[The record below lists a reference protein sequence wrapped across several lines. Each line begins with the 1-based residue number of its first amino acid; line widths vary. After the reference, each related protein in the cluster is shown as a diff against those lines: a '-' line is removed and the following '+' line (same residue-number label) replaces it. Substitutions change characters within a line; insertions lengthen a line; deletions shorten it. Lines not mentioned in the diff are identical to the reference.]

1 LLTTIALFA
10 FYLTAGIALVLGLLS
25 LRGGVRFVQ
34 YLQKEIAEDADDFTP
49 AASVIVPCRGIDQE
63 LKENVTALFAQDYP
77 AFEVIFVS
85 DRADDPAFA
94 IVREAKTSFADTSG
108 PIMRFVEAGP
118 ATDTSQKVHNLRI
131 AVGKVDRRSEVLV
144 FIDTDARPQPFWLRA
159 LVTPLRDDTLAAS
172 TGYRWFVPV
181 RGGLASHLRAV
192 WNAAIAS
199 ALGANRT
206 KNFCWGGSTA
216 IRREMFER
224 LNIGDRWR
232 GTASDDFTV
241 TRALHEAGLGIKFV
255 PQCLTPSFEDC
266 SFRELVEFTTR
277 QLKIT
282 RIYAAHLWKSVL
294 LGSVI
299 FVLAFFGGIALV
311 IYSAVTGHSF
321 VKPLVVIL
329 LMFTLGAMKSHLR
342 LRAVCKVIRHPKA
355 DSFSAT
361 LAHGCLWPVASA
373 LYLYNGLAAFSRR
386 ITWRG
391 VTYELKSPTETV
403 IIRREN

>member
-1 LLTTIALFA
+1 
-10 FYLTAGIALVLGLLS
+10 
-25 LRGGVRFVQ
+25 
-34 YLQKEIAEDADDFTP
+34 
-49 AASVIVPCRGIDQE
+49 CRGIDQE

-206 KNFCWGGSTA
+206 KN
-216 IRREMFER
+216 
-224 LNIGDRWR
+224 
-232 GTASDDFTV
+232 
-241 TRALHEAGLGIKFV
+241 
-255 PQCLTPSFEDC
+255 
-266 SFRELVEFTTR
+266 
-277 QLKIT
+277 
-282 RIYAAHLWKSVL
+282 
-294 LGSVI
+294 
-299 FVLAFFGGIALV
+299 
-311 IYSAVTGHSF
+311 
-321 VKPLVVIL
+321 
-329 LMFTLGAMKSHLR
+329 
-342 LRAVCKVIRHPKA
+342 
-355 DSFSAT
+355 
-361 LAHGCLWPVASA
+361 
-373 LYLYNGLAAFSRR
+373 
-386 ITWRG
+386 
-391 VTYELKSPTETV
+391 
-403 IIRREN
+403 